1 MLFLQ
6 VLISTVK
13 PCCIDLCELRHLVRE
28 LFPKFKDPVER
39 QGERHTYTRNAQLS
53 FRAPLSG
60 VKKEDTTKLFALI
73 KPELEKIWDKLYLRD
88 MSSTEG
94 KTGFN
99 SPLEAEGMVRVSYVL
114 RFSVG
119 L

>member
-1 MLFLQ
+1 M
-6 VLISTVK
+6 
-13 PCCIDLCELRHLVRE
+13 
-28 LFPKFKDPVER
+28 
-39 QGERHTYTRNAQLS
+39 
-53 FRAPLSG
+53 
-60 VKKEDTTKLFALI
+60 FALI